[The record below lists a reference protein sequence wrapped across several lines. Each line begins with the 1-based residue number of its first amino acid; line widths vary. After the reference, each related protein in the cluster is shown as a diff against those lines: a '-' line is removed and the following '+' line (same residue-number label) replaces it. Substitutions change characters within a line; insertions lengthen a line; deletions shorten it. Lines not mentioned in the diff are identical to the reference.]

1 MKTIPPD
8 ERLAKEIAAL
18 RGAIV
23 KAETRWSRSMQ
34 TRWQLAL
41 SFLKGAL
48 SALGALAVLVLV
60 TPLVVW
66 FLREIQWPPII
77 EDIVSKVILQIEQVN
92 RQSPPGAAGQ

>member
-1 MKTIPPD
+1 MRTIPSGGK
-8 ERLAKEIAAL
+8 LAKEIAAL

>member
-1 MKTIPPD
+1 MRAIPSD
-8 ERLAKEIAAL
+8 ERLTKEITAL

-41 SFLKGAL
+41 SFLKGVL
-48 SALGALAVLVLV
+48 SALGALAVLVIV